1 LILLAN
7 QSEKEMKSNKIWT
20 IITFEFLTR
29 VKSKGFILSTFL
41 GPIFLIAIMVIP
53 GIVASLSME
62 DTSKRI
68 AVIDQTGEFAEK
80 IIASDK
86 SVFFA
91 TTKSMD
97 ELKKDLLDGSLD
109 AFLLIPK
116 NIENEGSATIYTQG
130 GGGIGLIEKTEN
142 ILSEIIREK
151 RLTNAGVD
159 KSVIDL
165 VEKKVSINTVKVTKE
180 GVQKDYTEFYS
191 IFGYILGFMIYIL
204 MFSYGALVMRGVIN
218 EKANRIIEILNSSAS
233 AMEIM
238 MGKIFG
244 IAAVGL
250 LQVLVW
256 IVLILAIS
264 VLAGPIVNSVL
275 GQTDMTSINNMNIP
289 SATQPTPFEIPP
301 IPLGTWIAFVFFFL
315 AGYFL
320 YSSLFAA
327 IGSAVNQEEDAA
339 QLQTPITMPLII
351 PILFMPAIMGNPDSP
366 LAIILSLIPFF
377 TPMLMTARIAATSVP
392 FWQVTLSVV
401 LTLLTL
407 YFSIWVA
414 SKIYRIGI
422 LSYGKK
428 PQFKDLLRWIKLAK

>member
-1 LILLAN
+1 
-7 QSEKEMKSNKIWT
+7 MKSSKIWT
-20 IITFEFLTR
+20 IISFEFITR
-29 VKSKGFILSTFL
+29 VKSKGFIISTLL
-41 GPIFLIAIMVIP
+41 GPIFLLAIMVIP
-53 GIVASLSME
+53 GIVAALSME
-62 DTSKRI
+62 DTSKKI
-68 AVIDQTGEFAEK
+68 AVVDQSGYFLDK
-80 IIASDK
+80 IVNSDK
-86 SVFFA
+86 STFF
-91 TTKSMD
+91 KSD
-97 ELKKDLLDGSLD
+97 EPIEKLKQQVLDGSLD
-109 AFLLIPK
+109 AFLVIPK
-116 NIENEGSATIYTQG
+116 NIDSVGSASIYTPG
-130 GGGIGLIEKTEN
+130 GGGIGLVEKIQSTV
-142 ILSEIIREK
+142 SEIAREK
-151 RLTNAGVD
+151 RLIDAGVN

-165 VEKKVSINTVKVTKE
+165 VEKEVKINTVKVTKE

-250 LQVLVW
+250 VQVLVW
-256 IVLILAIS
+256 ILMIMAVSLF
-264 VLAGPIVNSVL
+264 AGSLLPMFINQPEVVNLNS
-275 GQTDMTSINNMNIP
+275 M
-289 SATQPTPFEIPP
+289 PTPAQSLPFEIPP
-301 IPLGTWIAFVFFFL
+301 IPIGTWVAFLFFFL

-327 IGSAVNQEEDAA
+327 VGSAVNQEEDAA

-377 TPMLMTARIAATSVP
+377 SPILMTARIAATTVP
-392 FWQVTLSVV
+392 IWQIILSVA

-422 LSYGKK
+422 LMYGKK
-428 PQFKDLLRWIKLAK
+428 PQFKDLIKWIRLAK

>member
-1 LILLAN
+1 MI
-7 QSEKEMKSNKIWT
+7 
-20 IITFEFLTR
+20 
-29 VKSKGFILSTFL
+29 V
-41 GPIFLIAIMVIP
+41 P
-53 GIVASLSME
+53 GIVAALSIDE
-62 DTSKRI
+62 TSKKI
-68 AVIDQTGEFAEK
+68 AVVDQTGQLSEK

-86 SVFFA
+86 SVYFA
-91 TTKSMD
+91 TTKSIE
-97 ELKKDLLDGSLD
+97 ELKKEILEGSLD

-116 NIENEGSATIYTQG
+116 NIEIEGSATIYTQG

-142 ILSEIIREK
+142 ILSELIREK

-165 VEKKVSINTVKVTKE
+165 VEKKVNINTVKVTKE

-191 IFGYILGFMIYIL
+191 IFGYILGFMLYIL

-256 IVLILAIS
+256 IILVILVS
-264 VLAGPIVNSVL
+264 LFAGPIVNTFV
-275 GQTDMTSINNMNIP
+275 GQPDLTNVNSLNMPNSTP
-289 SATQPTPFEIPP
+289 TTPFEIPP
-301 IPLGTWIAFVFFFL
+301 IPIGTWVAFIYFFL

-320 YSSLFAA
+320 FSALFAA
-327 IGSAVNQEEDAA
+327 IGSAVDQEEDAA

-366 LAIILSLIPFF
+366 LAVILSLIPFF
-377 TPMLMTARIAATSVP
+377 SPILMTARIAATSVP
-392 FWQVTLSVV
+392 LWQISLSVI
-401 LTLLTL
+401 LTLITL
-407 YFSIWVA
+407 YFSIWIA

-422 LSYGKK
+422 LRYGKK
-428 PQFKDLLRWIKLAK
+428 PQFKDLIRWIKLAK